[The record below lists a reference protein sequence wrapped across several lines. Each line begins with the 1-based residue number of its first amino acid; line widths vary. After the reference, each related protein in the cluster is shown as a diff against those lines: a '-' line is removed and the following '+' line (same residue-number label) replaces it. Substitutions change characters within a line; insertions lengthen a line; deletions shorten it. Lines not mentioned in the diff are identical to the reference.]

1 MHAEGG
7 QVHAAY
13 CTDRFLVLSATGAP
27 SWKPNLEDIPMP
39 PSGTDG
45 CRTRTWTSEGRNW
58 AIPLAAGAGA
68 YELLPTA
75 HRSNNNNV
83 EAFPSGGGDG
93 NDNYDNYD
101 NCCSGKTQC
110 TGFDNEIQGLDNSTH
125 QWCCSNCNCEDYR
138 DAECTGC
145 LPAGHGYCTEP
156 GDCCS
161 GHCNSATNKCDLE
174 PDCCSGKNQCT
185 GFVNY
190 DGNAAAD
197 GLDHNFTKWC
207 CDGCNCTNYE
217 HADADCNKDFRWRNA
232 NSGGS
237 GKNDGNDGNDCCSG
251 KTQCTGFDNEIQGLD
266 SGTHQWCCSNCN
278 CHDYGDVECTDSHN
292 NADNNDGNEGN
303 DCCSGKTQ
311 CTGFH
316 NEIQDL
322 NSSTHQWCC
331 SNCNCEDYRDA
342 ECTDANSGASGGS
355 GPPTGPGTYSC
366 QFFMEYFLVFNMS
379 SLSAS
384 ELNCEGNKSR
394 MLIQSMAPHCCS
406 HGGHSICDAAE
417 RTDDHGTDDN
427 NGGSP
432 SLETTSAPTTA
443 PPRAPP
449 GPSITS
455 PSSKNSSET
464 LSPSSETLSPS
475 SEDEEFSFDFFL
487 SSGCRIGGG
496 AALHAL
502 GFVGAAVALAAV
514 L

>member
-1 MHAEGG
+1 M
-7 QVHAAY
+7 
-13 CTDRFLVLSATGAP
+13 LS
-27 SWKPNLEDIPMP
+27 NIV
-39 PSGTDG
+39 
-45 CRTRTWTSEGRNW
+45 
-58 AIPLAAGAGA
+58 
-68 YELLPTA
+68 PTNA
-75 HRSNNNNV
+75 SFSDQCNNNV
-83 EAFPSGGGDG
+83 NAQGTNINMSTADSIKIIGTMLCDNHQSVCATNFDNMCRGMATFQPENKYTPLENGGGNDNNDRLPECIQNCNFTDGNCPTDCNTSRCPEDGIPYNKSFIDAYLASGCPEGGGDG

-125 QWCCSNCNCEDYR
+125 QWCCSNCNCY
-138 DAECTGC
+138 
-145 LPAGHGYCTEP
+145 
-156 GDCCS
+156 
-161 GHCNSATNKCDLE
+161 
-174 PDCCSGKNQCT
+174 
-185 GFVNY
+185 
-190 DGNAAAD
+190 
-197 GLDHNFTKWC
+197 
-207 CDGCNCTNYE
+207 
-217 HADADCNKDFRWRNA
+217 
-232 NSGGS
+232 
-237 GKNDGNDGNDCCSG
+237 
-251 KTQCTGFDNEIQGLD
+251 
-266 SGTHQWCCSNCN
+266 
-278 CHDYGDVECTDSHN
+278 DYGDVECTDSHN

-331 SNCNCEDYRDA
+331 SNCNCEDYMDA

-355 GPPTGPGTYSC
+355 GPPTGPGTDSC

-475 SEDEEFSFDFFL
+475 SETLSPSSEDEEFSFDFFL